1 MSALHRIVLSGM
13 ILLLF
18 AGCGGGTSTSSAP
31 GDTVLPPTTMGTAL
45 GLDQSGKPAAATGQW
60 WGGISSS
67 ATSLQSEQLISVR
80 VELTLGEGVLKAL
93 AAADQSNWNDSTTA
107 TKLDKCV
114 LLLTAERVFDGNGR
128 QHRAS
133 DEGMSTLLTPTGLPI
148 QGGTQGAVSSRFN
161 NSTINA
167 PVDELVELPLPESF
181 SGQQHVQFNVS
192 TKTMKGLPPGLY
204 RLRANFGIR
213 STHYNKSYYYDLHYN
228 NFTRHQF
235 HDGSY
240 MFSSPLLPASGQ
252 DASGKAIDANAIQA
266 RIPWTIL
273 DGYNSNGYSGV
284 VADEDRK
291 HFALGQ
297 KNLIQDDVVLPRYAT
312 GTTTAVSYNLEPIF
326 PFETYYTRDN
336 IDWDWTQGEMDLE
349 VVDPAGNTTTK
360 VTSAPIVAKSANR
373 AGPTTNNKAFTE
385 WVPSMYGLHTVII
398 KGWMKD
404 KSGRRYEGGGTYKFW
419 IARRLTMATAT
430 FQGMAYQVGYAYG
443 RDISFS
449 PPVPASVEIT
459 ATLYPD
465 SDPAQATVVTSS
477 GTATPGGVFGVPQGM
492 KPLPLSKPGEYHG
505 KVLAQYKDAEG
516 ELWVCVMQHAGVVY
530 PADSPITAHG
540 KKLFLNYAYVDR
552 GETNVAGYVTP
563 KGKFVHLNV
572 PYNSGDLLMV
582 ASSDRET
589 NKIGPVLI
597 YEEKAAPLPWDASL
611 DEVGTTNL
619 YMQTSNGLSPH
630 MFPEYVTAKQYYYA
644 SAARPGFMARFLV
657 ADSVMREPYWS
668 TSPNDFGEQAGSSY
682 NGDQTGDL
690 YRFIGGVVKQDAG
703 KAPAYAGYLS
713 SGAILPKTDINNTG
727 QIIPSLGNNNRIVA
741 PGTTD
746 IVGPK
751 GQKARFFLTPSFRPG
766 MTYTLGTTWKPVL
779 QVDPMVP
786 ATISLKLTY
795 PDGTTIKTDG
805 GLVADGSWM
814 GAAQTLNQP
823 GIYRVEVSADW
834 QGFTGTIPGLPST
847 GGEFYVLGAPK
858 PVGEQGLVVDRSKET
873 LFSLSDKLRIE
884 GHSTGTSVHY
894 ALIMPGAVIAQGE
907 VPVQNGSFVVEIDPP
922 AINAS
927 TPIFDLINYVT
938 GTFWGSQPAADQH
951 KTTRKIM
958 HLSLFSKE
966 KASDGTEFWDFHRVI
981 TRGTTVMSVK

>member
-1 MSALHRIVLSGM
+1 M
-13 ILLLF
+13 ILLFLV
-18 AGCGGGTSTSSAP
+18 GCGGGTVSVSNSGASAGAPSTPSASS
-31 GDTVLPPTTMGTAL
+31 TQGTAL
-45 GLDQSGKPAAATGQW
+45 GLDSSSKPAPAAGQW
-60 WGGISSS
+60 WGSISSS
-67 ATSLQSEQLISVR
+67 ATSLQSEQPISVT
-80 VELTLGEGVLKAL
+80 VDLTIGEGVLTAL
-93 AAADQSNWNDSTTA
+93 AATDKSNWNDSTTG
-107 TKLDKCV
+107 TKLDKWV
-114 LLLTAERVFDGNGR
+114 LLLTAERVFDGNGW
-128 QHRAS
+128 QHRAT
-133 DEGMSTLLTPTGLPI
+133 DEGMSTLLTPAGLPI
-148 QGGTQGAVSSRFN
+148 QGGTQGAVTTRFN
-161 NSTINA
+161 NSTISA
-167 PVDELVELPLPESF
+167 PLDELVELPLPVSF
-181 SGQQHVQFNVS
+181 AGQQRVRFNVS
-192 TKTMKGLPPGLY
+192 AKPMKDLPPGLY
-204 RLRANFGIR
+204 RFRASFGIR
-213 STHYNKSYYYDLHYN
+213 ATHYNKPYYYDLHYST
-228 NFTRHQF
+228 FTRHQF

-240 MFSSPLLPASGQ
+240 MFSSPLLPASGP
-252 DASGKAIDANAIQA
+252 DSTGKPIDANAIQA

-273 DGYNSNGYSGV
+273 NGYNSNGYSGV
-284 VADEDRK
+284 VADEDRNR
-291 HFALGQ
+291 FALGQ
-297 KNLIQDDVVLPRYAT
+297 NSLIHDDVVLPRYAT
-312 GTTTAVSYNLEPIF
+312 GTTTPVNYNLEPVF

-336 IDWDWTQGEMDLE
+336 IDWDWTQGEMSLE
-349 VVDPAGNTTTK
+349 VLDPDGTIATK
-360 VTSAPIVAKSANR
+360 VASAPIVAKSPNR

-385 WVPSMYGLHTVII
+385 WTPSMYGLHTITV

-459 ATLYPD
+459 ATLFPD

-477 GTATPGGVFGVPQGM
+477 GTATAGGVFGVAQGM
-492 KPLPLSKPGEYHG
+492 KTLPLSKPGEYQG
-505 KVLAQYKDAEG
+505 KILAQYKDAEG

-530 PADSPITAHG
+530 PADSPIAAHG
-540 KKLFLNYAYVDR
+540 KKLFLNYAYTDR

-582 ASSDRET
+582 ASSDKDT
-589 NKIGPVLI
+589 NKIGPVLT
-597 YEEKAAPLPWDASL
+597 YEDKATPLPWDSKL

-690 YRFIGGVVKQDAG
+690 YRFIGGIVKQDAG
-703 KAPAYAGYLS
+703 KAPTYAGYLS
-713 SGAILPKTDINNTG
+713 SGAILPKADINNTG

-741 PGTTD
+741 PGSTD

-751 GQKARFFLTPSFRPG
+751 GHKARFFLTPSFRPG
-766 MTYTLGTTWKPVL
+766 MTYMLGATWRPAL

-805 GLVADGSWM
+805 GLVVDGSWT
-814 GAAQTLNQP
+814 GAAQALNQP
-823 GIYRVEVSADW
+823 GVYRVEVSADW
-834 QGFTGTIPGLPST
+834 QGFMGTIPGLPAT

-858 PVGEQGLVVDRSKET
+858 PAGEQGLVVDRSKES

-884 GHSTGTSVHY
+884 GRSTGTSVHY

-907 VPVQNGSFVVEIDPP
+907 VPVNNGSFVVEIDPP
-922 AINAS
+922 AVNAS

-938 GTFWGSQPAADQH
+938 GVLWGNQSAADQY

-966 KASDGTEFWDFHRVI
+966 KASDGAEFWDFHRVI